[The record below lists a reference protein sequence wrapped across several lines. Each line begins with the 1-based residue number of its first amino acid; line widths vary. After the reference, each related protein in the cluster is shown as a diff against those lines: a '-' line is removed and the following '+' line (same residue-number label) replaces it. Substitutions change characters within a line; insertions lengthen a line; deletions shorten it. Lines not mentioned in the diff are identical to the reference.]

1 MSFDI
6 SPELECFTVE
16 AGLESSGFGWSLQN
30 LWSRSCDHP
39 SIKTL
44 FEAIEYHGGNM
55 TKIRER
61 CRENSIT
68 FSQYKLNYKNWEN
81 VPDIIHLL
89 KRKTNLKQALTKYKQ
104 VQVEKRKRCT
114 RCPYRF
120 VNITNYLFMGNSY
133 QMRCMNL
140 GVRREWKVLQDEV
153 WGNFTPVLKYFNTS
167 NLTENKDDD
176 WEIWQTWAALR

>member
-1 MSFDI
+1 
-6 SPELECFTVE
+6 
-16 AGLESSGFGWSLQN
+16 
-30 LWSRSCDHP
+30 
-39 SIKTL
+39 
-44 FEAIEYHGGNM
+44 M

-120 VNITNYLFMGNSY
+120 VNITNYLFMELISNEMY
-133 QMRCMNL
+133 EPWRPA
-140 GVRREWKVLQDEV
+140 GVKSTARRSVRKLYPCTEILQH
-153 WGNFTPVLKYFNTS
+153 
-167 NLTENKDDD
+167 
-176 WEIWQTWAALR
+176 Q